1 MKCRNRS
8 GKAAFG
14 AHRRQSMCS
23 FSFAVAFVFPFMG
36 SYNSNNMIKQ
46 YLFLFLKNYKTK
58 FVRMV
63 AIHTFL
69 LISAV

>member
-1 MKCRNRS
+1 
-8 GKAAFG
+8 
-14 AHRRQSMCS
+14 MCS